1 MYLRSLRRLAI
12 RCCALHKS
20 LRHAVQ
26 GNRIMTGSDSSLRS
40 ARLSERS
47 SCCAVSR
54 DFETG
59 EITMDPNE
67 LRDIME
73 FLRQRVHL
81 EEGDAVGGVVI
92 RFDVPSVSDME
103 AADLNAEGSQGILDA
118 PWWDEMV
125 TDVIETPEMCE
136 PDDSPEQVLEY
147 ARDVV
152 SEYIRKRAAL

>member
-1 MYLRSLRRLAI
+1 
-12 RCCALHKS
+12 
-20 LRHAVQ
+20 
-26 GNRIMTGSDSSLRS
+26 
-40 ARLSERS
+40 
-47 SCCAVSR
+47 
-54 DFETG
+54 
-59 EITMDPNE
+59 MDPNE